1 VGDPYAV
8 RCGGVYYLYYLGQNR
23 QGIQRLGVS
32 RSTDG
37 VHWQKSH
44 ANPIL
49 DTGPPG
55 SFDQRGL
62 GEPAVIR
69 ASGEWWMLY
78 TGRDEAEVRRMG
90 WARSP
95 NGIDWAKEREARTFE
110 GRESWNSAVVCD
122 ATFLAEG
129 DTIRMWY
136 GGGDRPSPDEN
147 LNGQIG
153 LADLVAARGEPG
165 R

>member
-1 VGDPYAV
+1 
-8 RCGGVYYLYYLGQNR
+8 
-23 QGIQRLGVS
+23 
-32 RSTDG
+32 
-37 VHWQKSH
+37 
-44 ANPIL
+44 
-49 DTGPPG
+49 
-55 SFDQRGL
+55 
-62 GEPAVIR
+62 
-69 ASGEWWMLY
+69 MLY

-95 NGIDWAKEREARTFE
+95 NGIDWAKEREGQTFE
-110 GRESWNSAVVCD
+110 GSESWNSAVVCD

-136 GGGDRPSPDEN
+136 GGGDQPSPDEN

-153 LADLVAARGEPG
+153 LADLAVARGEPG